1 MFVDSRRAVR
11 VAALMA
17 TVGLAGCG
25 LGGDGPHQG
34 LMTGPTRGSAVVQ
47 AHLATLYAHLHDLAS
62 GTEAHTL
69 LPDLTLVYTDEGHG
83 NARIPKPI
91 LPFRYWYSAEAD
103 VTVSICA
110 KDYTVFICPGR
121 VDTLVDSMNWNSC
134 TVSAS
139 YRDLETPI
147 GGAP

>member
-1 MFVDSRRAVR
+1 MHARSCVLVGSLVAV
-11 VAALMA
+11 VSLMA
-17 TVGLAGCG
+17 CGIGGEAPQLGL
-25 LGGDGPHQG
+25 
-34 LMTGPTRGSAVVQ
+34 TTPTHGNAEVQ

-62 GTEAHTL
+62 GTEAHAL
-69 LPDLTLVYTDEGHG
+69 LPDLTLVYTDDGHG
-83 NARIPKPI
+83 NTRIPKPI
-91 LPFRYWYSAEAD
+91 LPFRYWYSAEGN

-139 YRDLETPI
+139 YRDLETPV